1 MAGFFSQKHSHRVY
15 GVFLLVLTLW
25 MSLPGISSVQ
35 VIDRDEARFAQ
46 ATTQMVESGDYLNIK
61 FQDKARNKKPAGIYW
76 LQSVPV
82 KIFTKPGEKKIWAH
96 RLISVLGAL
105 LAVFATYWGAL
116 AVLGRKGAFL
126 SAGILATTLVFTA
139 EAHIAK
145 TDAVLCGLSA
155 LCLACLLRLQKQPN
169 SLTSFIFW
177 ITLGAAIMVKG
188 PITPIII
195 ILSLLTY
202 GVWTQDFNWLKSL
215 INIPGIILALL
226 LVVPW
231 AIAIGVVTD
240 GAFFKDSVVGDM
252 GSKIA
257 GGQEGHG
264 LLPGYFL
271 GSISLAFWPGIL
283 LLFPGIAFA
292 RLVASKNSGDPE
304 LRRAVRFLI
313 CWIVPFWIIL
323 ELTPTKLIHYPL
335 PLYPAM
341 AILSAGAFFAM
352 LDTGAFERTRKIGA
366 VLFLIASIVLIA
378 AIFGGDAWLSDK
390 QSIAFYSFPLFLAL
404 AFGATYCMWIGDV
417 RRATIMGL
425 MLTATLSPLTYQIIM
440 PNLSDTQVSRKIAG
454 LVPDSRTTRI
464 LSPNFTE
471 PSLVYEVGKDIRL
484 GEKAE
489 DGIAQGL
496 KRGDV
501 LLIDKHEAGDRHS
514 VLNLNSR
521 IIDPETCLTE
531 NHIVRGFNYSKGDPV
546 EIRILAAEACD

>member
-1 MAGFFSQKHSHRVY
+1 MAGIFSRKHSHRVY
-15 GVFLLVLTLW
+15 GALLLVLTLW
-25 MSLPGISSVQ
+25 MSLPGLSSVQ

-105 LAVFATYWGAL
+105 LAVFATYWGSL

-126 SAGILATTLVFTA
+126 SAGILATALVFTA

-169 SLTSFIFW
+169 SLTGFIFW
-177 ITLGAAIMVKG
+177 IALGAAVMIKG
-188 PITPIII
+188 PITPAI
-195 ILSLLTY
+195 ILLALLTY
-202 GVWTQDFNWLKSL
+202 GIWTRDMGWLKSL

-226 LVVPW
+226 IVVPW

-240 GAFFKDSVVGDM
+240 GAFFRDSVVGDM

-257 GGQEGHG
+257 SGQEGHG

-271 GSISLAFWPGIL
+271 ASISAAFWPGIL
-283 LLFPGIAFA
+283 LLVPGIAFA
-292 RLVASKNSGDPE
+292 RLVASENSGDPE
-304 LRRAVRFLI
+304 LRRAVRLLI

-323 ELTPTKLIHYPL
+323 ELTPTKLVHYPL

-341 AILSAGAFFAM
+341 AILCAGAFFAM
-352 LDTGAFERTRKIGA
+352 LGTGAFPRTRKISA
-366 VLFLIASIVLIA
+366 VLFLVASNVIITIV
-378 AIFGGDAWLSDK
+378 FGGDAWLSDK
-390 QSIAFYSFPLFLAL
+390 QSILFYSFPFFLAL
-404 AFGATYCMWIGDV
+404 AFGTSYLMWIGDV
-417 RRATIMGL
+417 QRAVIVGFVL
-425 MLTATLSPLTYQIIM
+425 AAVLTPLTYQFIL
-440 PNLSDTQVSRKIAG
+440 PNLSDTQVSRKIKASVST
-454 LVPDSRTTRI
+454 LQSRRT

-471 PSLVYEVGKDIRL
+471 PSLVFETGKDILL
-484 GEKAE
+484 GDKAE
-489 DGIAQGL
+489 TAIDNGL
-496 KRGDV
+496 KQGDV
-501 LLIDKHEAGDRHS
+501 LLIDLNEAEERHS
-514 VLNLNSR
+514 VLILNSR
-521 IIDPETCLTE
+521 IVDAGTCLKE
-531 NHIVRGFNYSKGDPV
+531 KDQVRGLNYSKGDPV
-546 EIRILAAEACD
+546 DIRIFKAEPCD